1 MTKSNA
7 FFVCLG
13 RHKIYKFW
21 YFSMRFILYFKHQAR
36 FKRIPEIFKLNIA

>member
-13 RHKIYKFW
+13 RRKGYKFW
-21 YFSMRFILYFKHQAR
+21 YFSMRFILYFKHQAG
-36 FKRIPEIFKLNIA
+36 FKRIPEIFVLDKA